1 MFPTSSLHVPGPI
14 FVDMTSDVWSHG
26 YFSLNLILSHSSLAN
41 LTTRF
46 IGLLAVLYTME
57 QLKKKV
63 N

>member
-1 MFPTSSLHVPGPI
+1 MPGPI
-14 FVDMTSDVWSHG
+14 FVDMTSDVWSHD
-26 YFSLNLILSHSSLAN
+26 YFSFNFILSHSSLAN

>member
-1 MFPTSSLHVPGPI
+1 MPGPI
-14 FVDMTSDVWSHG
+14 FVGMTSDVRSHG